1 MECPQLDQTSGG
13 GGRRRIVKEYLTK
26 HLEERKKRKIEKEKE
41 KKAAEGKRRKFSKES
56 DCNRLPEGPPLLSH
70 SHSLSLS
77 LLLSLHSSHASANG
91 SKKSNSKPRLEAPHR
106 GDDAR
111 SRAPLRRRRL
121 LLVPVPRRNGL
132 PHPAPA
138 GRPSTGRAE
147 RGTHPSGRWSLS
159 LVWCW

>member
-1 MECPQLDQTSGG
+1 MGSKSVQH
-13 GGRRRIVKEYLTK
+13 LTK
-26 HLEERKKRKIEKEKE
+26 HLEGKKRKKRKRRGKPH
-41 KKAAEGKRRKFSKES
+41 KASGGKCQRTADRR
-56 DCNRLPEGPPLLSH
+56 PEDTLSPPLPSGIPA
-70 SHSLSLS
+70 HSLSS
-77 LLLSLHSSHASANG
+77 PPLLSLHSSHASANG